1 MEFTKQYLTYE
12 EYQELGGTLEETPF
26 DILELEAQKNI
37 DKYTFGRLKDLEE
50 QINEVKICE
59 YKLIELLDTYNSYN
73 AQNKSVSSE
82 NTDGYSVS
90 YSGASEN
97 VSKAKINDIKGIIKT
112 YLAEFID
119 KLKNTE
125 DLVSTYLFGVVVNN
139 EHLLYCGV

>member
-1 MEFTKQYLTYE
+1 MEFTNQYLGYE
-12 EYQELGGTLEETPF
+12 EYCLLGGTLEETPF
-26 DILELEAQKNI
+26 DILELEARKSI

-73 AQNKSVSSE
+73 TQNKSISSE

-97 VSKAKINDIKGIIKT
+97 VLKAKINDIKGIIKT
-112 YLAEFID
+112 YLAEC
-119 KLKNTE
+119 KLE
-125 DLVSTYLFGVVVNN
+125 DGTPYLYVGV
-139 EHLLYCGV
+139 

>member
-37 DKYTFGRLKDLEE
+37 DKYTFGRLKDLDE

-59 YKLIELLDTYNSYN
+59 YKLIELLNTYNDYSS
-73 AQNKSVSSE
+73 KSKLGYTE
-82 NTDGYSVS
+82 NTDGYSIS

-97 VSKAKINDIKGIIKT
+97 VLKAKINDIKGIIKT
-112 YLAEFID
+112 YLAECY
-119 KLKNTE
+119 LE
-125 DLVSTYLFGVVVNN
+125 DGTPYLYVGV
-139 EHLLYCGV
+139 

>member
-59 YKLIELLDTYNSYN
+59 LKLIELLETYNSYN
-73 AQNKSVSSE
+73 AQNKSISSE
-82 NTDGYSVS
+82 STDGYSIS

-97 VSKAKINDIKGIIKT
+97 VLKAKINDIKGIIMT
-112 YLAEFID
+112 YLSGCY
-119 KLKNTE
+119 LE
-125 DLVSTYLFGVVVNN
+125 DGTPYLYVGV
-139 EHLLYCGV
+139 

>member
-1 MEFTKQYLTYE
+1 MEFTNQYLKYD
-12 EYQELGGTLEETPF
+12 EYCLLGGTLEEAPF
-26 DILELEAQKNI
+26 DILELEARKSI

-97 VSKAKINDIKGIIKT
+97 VSKAKINDIKGVIKT
-112 YLAEFID
+112 YLAECY
-119 KLKNTE
+119 LE
-125 DLVSTYLFGVVVNN
+125 DGTPYLYVGV
-139 EHLLYCGV
+139 

>member
-1 MEFTKQYLTYE
+1 MEFENQYLTYE

-37 DKYTFGRLKDLEE
+37 DKYTFGRLKDLKE

-59 YKLIELLDTYNSYN
+59 YKLIELLDTYNSYSN
-73 AQNKSVSSE
+73 QNKLGYTE
-82 NTDGYSVS
+82 NTDGYSIS

-112 YLAEFID
+112 YLAECY
-119 KLKNTE
+119 LE
-125 DLVSTYLFGVVVNN
+125 DGTPYLYVGV
-139 EHLLYCGV
+139 